1 MLWQPSNK
9 LPSGWW
15 LGDALRSDCMM
26 LKPHAALHSHF
37 RRTSVL
43 FKSFI
48 NRVLLLLI
56 ANKVASN
63 LEIYFNC
70 EDLDLE
76 WTCHVSIDPL
86 TVQCWNQLSFGKC
99 RCGTKSVWIYLS
111 NVLSCCCSCT
121 FAAVLYLVI
130 SETRAFCAKK
140 QESKNVTYLMWCS
153 QDNTLLR
160 NSFKIQTPSNSYTNP
175 LLYYIFSSSEK
186 WEYHQ
191 WCLIMVPTSRR
202 LPWASSQYAPSP
214 NFPVMASGG
223 KLSTLC
229 LGRSDKIIPRKI
241 FPIMFFSAQ
250 ESP

>member
-99 RCGTKSVWIYLS
+99 RCCTKNCL
-111 NVLSCCCSCT
+111 NL
-121 FAAVLYLVI
+121 
-130 SETRAFCAKK
+130 
-140 QESKNVTYLMWCS
+140 
-153 QDNTLLR
+153 
-160 NSFKIQTPSNSYTNP
+160 SFKCPQ
-175 LLYYIFSSSEK
+175 LLLFLHICG
-186 WEYHQ
+186 
-191 WCLIMVPTSRR
+191 CLIPGDFRDACFLRKKAGKQKCDISD
-202 LPWASSQYAPSP
+202 
-214 NFPVMASGG
+214 VM
-223 KLSTLC
+223 LT
-229 LGRSDKIIPRKI
+229 R
-241 FPIMFFSAQ
+241 
-250 ESP
+250 

>member
-1 MLWQPSNK
+1 MN
-9 LPSGWW
+9 
-15 LGDALRSDCMM
+15 
-26 LKPHAALHSHF
+26 
-37 RRTSVL
+37 
-43 FKSFI
+43 
-48 NRVLLLLI
+48 
-56 ANKVASN
+56 
-63 LEIYFNC
+63 
-70 EDLDLE
+70 
-76 WTCHVSIDPL
+76 
-86 TVQCWNQLSFGKC
+86 
-99 RCGTKSVWIYLS
+99 
-111 NVLSCCCSCT
+111 LSCFHWSSNSAEIN
-121 FAAVLYLVI
+121 FLLANVDAAQNLSEFIFQMSSVVAVLAHLRLSY
-130 SETRAFCAKK
+130 TWWFQRRAFCAKK
-140 QESKNVTYLMWCS
+140 QESKNVTCLIWCS

-160 NSFKIQTPSNSYTNP
+160 NSFKIQTPSSSYINP

-241 FPIMFFSAQ
+241 FPIMFFAAQ